1 MDEQD
6 FRCEEI
12 RRNLNCPA
20 KENGEICEV
29 WKDDPRGPKADY
41 NQVPLTRL
49 PEKKDLEGQEGLEM
63 NLGRENKTG

>member
-6 FRCEEI
+6 FRCEET

-20 KENGEICEV
+20 RENEEIYKV
-29 WKDDPRGPKADY
+29 WKDDSRGPKADY

-49 PEKKDLEGQEGLEM
+49 PEKKD
-63 NLGRENKTG
+63 

>member
-6 FRCEEI
+6 FRCEET
-12 RRNLNCPA
+12 RRILNCPA
-20 KENGEICEV
+20 RENGEICEV

-49 PEKKDLEGQEGLEM
+49 PEKKDL
-63 NLGRENKTG
+63 

>member
-6 FRCEEI
+6 FRCEET

-20 KENGEICEV
+20 RENEEIYNV
-29 WKDDPRGPKADY
+29 WKDDSRGPKADY

-49 PEKKDLEGQEGLEM
+49 PEKKRLRRARRSGDE
-63 NLGRENKTG
+63 LGGKKQN